1 MNFYKKYTSKLY
13 SFLMIDTTLV
23 SLNHLRFKKLLQEEY
38 KNQSWQLIIR
48 LEIKTTYDFNR
59 EAAKISAL
67 SLGKIDKYEYL
78 AGEEILLVNESQI
91 IEQAK
96 FTYSPVGTALE
107 KQTNKKQLKIKVK
120 SNLTWCTY

>member
-1 MNFYKKYTSKLY
+1 
-13 SFLMIDTTLV
+13 MIDTTLV

-48 LEIKTTYDFNR
+48 LDIKTTYDFNR
-59 EAAKISAL
+59 EAAKIFAL

-107 KQTNKKQLKIKVK
+107 KQTNKKTIEDQDEKQF
-120 SNLTWCTY
+120 NLMHLLT

>member
-1 MNFYKKYTSKLY
+1 MNFYKKYMSKPY
-13 SFLMIDTTLV
+13 SFLMIDTALV
-23 SLNHLRFKKLLQEEY
+23 SVNHLRFKKLLQEEY

-78 AGEEILLVNESQI
+78 AGEEILQCIISRLRILVKTILVVLN
-91 IEQAK
+91 
-96 FTYSPVGTALE
+96 FH
-107 KQTNKKQLKIKVK
+107 
-120 SNLTWCTY
+120 

>member
-1 MNFYKKYTSKLY
+1 
-13 SFLMIDTTLV
+13 MIDTALV
-23 SLNHLRFKKLLQEEY
+23 SVNHLRFKKLLQEEY

-107 KQTNKKQLKIKVK
+107 KQTNKKTIEDQGEKQL
-120 SNLTWCTY
+120 NLMHLLT